1 MPQEET
7 CFNSLLAP
15 SEEHLAILLGQR
27 HLAVMQRQMAPRQK
41 SLVYNSINTSIPSF
55 AQHYCNI
62 RPVAL
67 LAIVDSLE
75 PAIC

>member
-27 HLAVMQRQMAPRQK
+27 HLAAMQRQMAPGQK
-41 SLVYNSINTSIPSF
+41 LLVYNSINTSTPSS

-67 LAIVDSLE
+67 LAIIESLE
-75 PAIC
+75 HAIC